1 MSIRHLTKVPKLCL
15 VYFSIDKSTWVV
27 ETKKLRNKETG
38 EPFTDNGPEK
48 RAAVAVKNGGKCLEA
63 MVIALDDNKE
73 ELNEEE
79 TKFVEDPAN
88 AGLFD
93 DPPSTKKKRTRD
105 DQPSPDNSVAPTKR
119 GKPSGDAELQMLNMF
134 LAEQAQ
140 KQARLKLQ
148 RVEKNRQTEDIAIQC
163 ERSPQTVEVA
173 VQTDIPDIM
182 EELRDQV
189 KSLTKIVAELTEMKA
204 REKVTSLL
212 LLSDSDL
219 TFVNEH
225 DDVVEETPPQA
236 PPAAITSA
244 IIVPEP
250 QVPQPLSAPSSLPT
264 YPPPQMRSPLSTI
277 DSNSPIFCSI
287 PSLGPSDQQRQKVE
301 AVVVLGKEMVSS
313 AMACIDVLFS
323 DEELANSN
331 TSGSNRYRE
340 LDNLKIRFLMSVLR
354 QKYESPLF
362 MKQWEDVK

>member
-1 MSIRHLTKVPKLCL
+1 M
-15 VYFSIDKSTWVV
+15 
-27 ETKKLRNKETG
+27 G
-38 EPFTDNGPEK
+38 
-48 RAAVAVKNGGKCLEA
+48 
-63 MVIALDDNKE
+63 
-73 ELNEEE
+73 
-79 TKFVEDPAN
+79 
-88 AGLFD
+88 
-93 DPPSTKKKRTRD
+93 
-105 DQPSPDNSVAPTKR
+105 
-119 GKPSGDAELQMLNMF
+119 
-134 LAEQAQ
+134 
-140 KQARLKLQ
+140 
-148 RVEKNRQTEDIAIQC
+148 
-163 ERSPQTVEVA
+163 
-173 VQTDIPDIM
+173 
-182 EELRDQV
+182 ELRDQV

-204 REKVTSLL
+204 REKVTSLP

-264 YPPPQMRSPLSTI
+264 YPPPQMRSPFSTI

-301 AVVVLGKEMVSS
+301 TVVVLGKEMVSP

-331 TSGSNRYRE
+331 TSGSNGYRE

-362 MKQWEDVK
+362 MKQWEDVKSRINTRCRGKRRTVQRRLQKRVNF

>member
-1 MSIRHLTKVPKLCL
+1 
-15 VYFSIDKSTWVV
+15 
-27 ETKKLRNKETG
+27 
-38 EPFTDNGPEK
+38 
-48 RAAVAVKNGGKCLEA
+48 
-63 MVIALDDNKE
+63 
-73 ELNEEE
+73 
-79 TKFVEDPAN
+79 
-88 AGLFD
+88 
-93 DPPSTKKKRTRD
+93 
-105 DQPSPDNSVAPTKR
+105 
-119 GKPSGDAELQMLNMF
+119 MLNTF

-204 REKVTSLL
+204 REKVTSLP

-264 YPPPQMRSPLSTI
+264 YPPPQMWSPLSTVE
-277 DSNSPIFCSI
+277 SNSPIFCSI

-313 AMACIDVLFS
+313 AMACINVLFS

-331 TSGSNRYRE
+331 TSGSNGYRE
-340 LDNLKIRFLMSVLR
+340 LDNPKIRFLMSVLR

-362 MKQWEDVK
+362 MKQWEDVKSRINTRCRGKRRTVQRRLQKRVNF

>member
-1 MSIRHLTKVPKLCL
+1 
-15 VYFSIDKSTWVV
+15 
-27 ETKKLRNKETG
+27 
-38 EPFTDNGPEK
+38 
-48 RAAVAVKNGGKCLEA
+48 
-63 MVIALDDNKE
+63 
-73 ELNEEE
+73 
-79 TKFVEDPAN
+79 
-88 AGLFD
+88 
-93 DPPSTKKKRTRD
+93 
-105 DQPSPDNSVAPTKR
+105 
-119 GKPSGDAELQMLNMF
+119 MLNKF

-140 KQARLKLQ
+140 KQAHLKLQ
-148 RVEKNRQTEDIAIQC
+148 RVEKNRHTEDIAIQC
-163 ERSPQTVEVA
+163 KRSPQTVEVA

-204 REKVTSLL
+204 REKVTSLP

-219 TFVNEH
+219 TFINEH

-250 QVPQPLSAPSSLPT
+250 QVPQPLSAPSSLPN

-331 TSGSNRYRE
+331 TSGSNGYRE

-362 MKQWEDVK
+362 MKQWEDVKSRINTRCRGKRRTVQRRLQKRVNF

>member
-1 MSIRHLTKVPKLCL
+1 
-15 VYFSIDKSTWVV
+15 
-27 ETKKLRNKETG
+27 
-38 EPFTDNGPEK
+38 
-48 RAAVAVKNGGKCLEA
+48 
-63 MVIALDDNKE
+63 
-73 ELNEEE
+73 
-79 TKFVEDPAN
+79 
-88 AGLFD
+88 
-93 DPPSTKKKRTRD
+93 
-105 DQPSPDNSVAPTKR
+105 
-119 GKPSGDAELQMLNMF
+119 MLNTF

-204 REKVTSLL
+204 REKVTSLP

-331 TSGSNRYRE
+331 TSGSNGYRE

-362 MKQWEDVK
+362 MKQWEDMKSRIKSVGVKEELFNVDCKSE

>member
-1 MSIRHLTKVPKLCL
+1 
-15 VYFSIDKSTWVV
+15 
-27 ETKKLRNKETG
+27 
-38 EPFTDNGPEK
+38 
-48 RAAVAVKNGGKCLEA
+48 
-63 MVIALDDNKE
+63 
-73 ELNEEE
+73 
-79 TKFVEDPAN
+79 
-88 AGLFD
+88 
-93 DPPSTKKKRTRD
+93 
-105 DQPSPDNSVAPTKR
+105 
-119 GKPSGDAELQMLNMF
+119 MLNKF

-148 RVEKNRQTEDIAIQC
+148 RVEKNRHTEDIAIQC
-163 ERSPQTVEVA
+163 KRSPQTVEVA

-204 REKVTSLL
+204 REKVTSLP

-219 TFVNEH
+219 TFINEH

-236 PPAAITSA
+236 SPAAITSA

-301 AVVVLGKEMVSS
+301 AVVILGKEMVSS

-331 TSGSNRYRE
+331 MPGSNGYRE
-340 LDNLKIRFLMSVLR
+340 LDNLKIRFLMLVLR

-362 MKQWEDVK
+362 MKQWEDVKSRINTRCRGKRRTVQRRLQKRVNF

>member
-1 MSIRHLTKVPKLCL
+1 
-15 VYFSIDKSTWVV
+15 
-27 ETKKLRNKETG
+27 
-38 EPFTDNGPEK
+38 
-48 RAAVAVKNGGKCLEA
+48 
-63 MVIALDDNKE
+63 
-73 ELNEEE
+73 
-79 TKFVEDPAN
+79 
-88 AGLFD
+88 
-93 DPPSTKKKRTRD
+93 
-105 DQPSPDNSVAPTKR
+105 
-119 GKPSGDAELQMLNMF
+119 MLNMF

-362 MKQWEDVK
+362 MKQWEDVKSRINTRCRGKRRTVQRRLQKRVNF